1 MRNSDKKQVTFG
13 PKALVMTASLT
24 LALCAA
30 IGGTVAYLI
39 STTESVTNTFTYGDI
54 DITLTETPT
63 DDGDDDPNTNTY
75 EMVPGNT
82 VTKDPLVTVLADSED
97 CWLFVE
103 LTKSENFDEFM
114 TYGLVDGWEE
124 LEENVYYR
132 EVSQSDADQGF
143 YVLENNT
150 VTVNSDVTKEMLNS
164 LDENSAYPTLTFKAY
179 AVQRSDELEDID
191 TAAKAWELA
200 KTDSQ

>member
-1 MRNSDKKQVTFG
+1 MRNSNEKSGKFG
-13 PKALVMTASLT
+13 TKALVITAAAT
-24 LALCAA
+24 LALCAT
-30 IGGTVAYLI
+30 IGGTIAYLI
-39 STTESVTNTFTYGDI
+39 STTDSVTNTFTYGDI

-143 YVLENNT
+143 YVLEDNM
-150 VTVNSDVTKEMLNS
+150 VVVKEDVTKEMLNS
-164 LDENSAYPTLTFKAY
+164 LDENSTYPTLTFKAY

>member
-1 MRNSDKKQVTFG
+1 MRNSNEKSGKFG
-13 PKALVMTASLT
+13 TKALVITAAVT
-24 LALCAA
+24 LALCAT
-30 IGGTVAYLI
+30 IGGTIAYLI
-39 STTESVTNTFTYGDI
+39 STTDSVTNTFTYGDI

-143 YVLENNT
+143 YVLEDNM
-150 VTVNSDVTKEMLNS
+150 VVVKEDVTKEMLNS
-164 LDENSAYPTLTFKAY
+164 LDENSTYPTLTFKAY